1 MCGKTFFLL
10 PKSQLASELQNH
22 FKYDEEAE
30 NAFTE
35 QFNFKRN
42 DKRLKRFFVSLVIF
56 QMSADP
62 WALFEKF
69 KKEFLQLET

>member
-22 FKYDEEAE
+22 FK